1 MQSDIER
8 AAQITDAAIGFEWT
22 WTVADLSAF
31 SQQVGWQL
39 SRPED
44 RSPVL
49 TTDLAVDRTDALLYI
64 NNRVKPDVPRPLE
77 QITFNVTDVIVNDP
91 STKPEIDR
99 VFDDLSQR
107 VFEVVEKRPN
117 KWWAE
122 PTRGLR
128 WDLPGIVVTVTTSKT
143 GVYLNFISP
152 AYQKWNDE
160 NDASL
165 EED

>member
-1 MQSDIER
+1 MQRDIER
-8 AAQITDAAIGFEWT
+8 AAQIVRAASEFEWA
-22 WTVADLSAF
+22 WTVADLADF
-31 SQQVGWQL
+31 SDRVGWQQ

-44 RSPVL
+44 RSPSL
-49 TTDLAVDRTDALLYI
+49 TTDLAIERTDALLYI
-64 NNRVKPDVPRPLE
+64 NNRVNPDVPRPLE
-77 QITFNVTDVIVNDP
+77 QITFNVTDAIVNDP
-91 STKPEIDR
+91 GMKPEIDR
-99 VFDDLSQR
+99 VFDELTQR
-107 VFEVVEKRPN
+107 VFEVVEKRPDGS
-117 KWWAE
+117 WVE

-160 NDASL
+160 NDANL